1 MIPTRR
7 QLIGTGAVAVGA
19 AASLTACTTPVA
31 VAPRR
36 HTYSLRQS
44 NGYRRDLV
52 VCDPAGHGSRD
63 ILQSVFGRAAWT
75 PDGGHLCV
83 ARGAADDSLGTWALW
98 VLRSDGSLLH
108 RITNPAS
115 GVADLDPA
123 FAPDGQT
130 IAFSRDTVGF
140 GTGAGSGS
148 SRPTAPACTSS
159 RERPA
164 GSPQASTT
172 TARRWSTQ
180 RSTASAG
187 SRPWAA
193 PHT

>member
-1 MIPTRR
+1 M
-7 QLIGTGAVAVGA
+7 
-19 AASLTACTTPVA
+19 
-31 VAPRR
+31 
-36 HTYSLRQS
+36 
-44 NGYRRDLV
+44 

-140 GTGAGSGS
+140 GTGVGIWVVQANGTGLHFVPGAAGGI
-148 SRPTAPACTSS
+148 A
-159 RERPA
+159 
-164 GSPQASTT
+164 QASTT